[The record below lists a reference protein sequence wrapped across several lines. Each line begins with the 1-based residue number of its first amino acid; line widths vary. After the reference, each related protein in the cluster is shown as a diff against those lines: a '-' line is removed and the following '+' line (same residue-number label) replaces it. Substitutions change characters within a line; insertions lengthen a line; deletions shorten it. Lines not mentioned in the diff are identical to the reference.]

1 MNFELF
7 LGRFHPLVVHLPIGF
22 LLLAAIMEVLSRMFS
37 EKYKGLDLAISIS
50 ILCGSFGAILSII
63 IGLLLAE
70 GGGYDEQTLFWH
82 KWMGI
87 TVAIF
92 AFGGWAVK
100 AGHIEFSPKIT
111 SAIVG
116 VLVVLVSITGHLG
129 GNLTHGSDYLLVYA
143 PKFVQ
148 QIAGMNVVNDG
159 NKNTIPA
166 HPDSLI
172 VFKHLVQPALINKCS
187 GCHNDTKTKGGLLI
201 TSREGIEKG
210 GENGEVVLPGKA
222 HDSELFVRVTL
233 PQKSKKFMPPKG
245 EPLTYSELKI
255 MEWWVASGASYDASL
270 SASEVPKE
278 IQTLLL
284 RDYGVDTKAK
294 PHYEMI
300 QVPMAANTE
309 INKMTEAGLVVKPLS
324 SGHHFLQIKS
334 ATSKVS
340 QNQIDALLLAKEQIT
355 WLDLSSNEVDDKML
369 SAVGQL
375 VNLTKLKLN
384 NNPVT
389 DAGLA
394 ELRNLK
400 YLEVLNLYDTQ
411 ITDESIATLKQMA
424 SLKRV
429 YLWQTKM
436 TSEGA
441 ERLKNELKGVTVYLG
456 VELSESNT

>member
-22 LLLAAIMEVLSRMFS
+22 LLLAAIMEVLSRMFN

-50 ILCGSFGAILSII
+50 ILCGSFGAVLSII

-87 TVAIF
+87 TVAII

-100 AGHIEFSPKIT
+100 AGHIEFSSKIT

-148 QIAGMNVVNDG
+148 KMAGMDVGKDG
-159 NKNTIPA
+159 NNKHLPA

-187 GCHNDTKTKGGLLI
+187 GCHNETKTKGGLLI
-201 TSREGIEKG
+201 TSKEGIEKG
-210 GENGEVVLPGKA
+210 GENGEVILPGKA

-255 MEWWVASGASYDASL
+255 MEWWVASGASFDASL
-270 SASEVPKE
+270 SANEVPKE

-284 RDYGVDTKAK
+284 RDYGIDTKAK

-300 QVPMAANTE
+300 QVPMVGNTE
-309 INKMTEAGLVVKPLS
+309 INKMTEVGLVVKPLS

-334 ATSKVS
+334 GTSKVT
-340 QNQIDALLLAKEQIT
+340 QGQIDALLLAKEQIT
-355 WLDLSSNEVDDKML
+355 WLDLSSNEVDDHML
-369 SAVGQL
+369 AAVGQL

-394 ELRNLK
+394 ELKKLK

-411 ITDESIATLKQMA
+411 ITDESIATLKEMT

-436 TSEGA
+436 TAEGA
-441 ERLKNELKGVTVYLG
+441 ERLKNELKGVIVYMG

>member
-22 LLLAAIMEVLSRMFS
+22 LLLAAIMEVLSRFFT

-50 ILCGSFGAILSII
+50 ILCGCFGAVASIV
-63 IGLLLAE
+63 IGLLLAG

-87 TVAIF
+87 TLAVVAF
-92 AFGGWAVK
+92 AGWAVK
-100 AGHIEFSPKIT
+100 VGYIKLSTKVT
-111 SAIVG
+111 SAIIG
-116 VLVVLVSITGHLG
+116 LLVVLVSITGHLG

-148 QIAGMNVVNDG
+148 QIAGVNADG
-159 NKNTIPA
+159 GIDKKDIPA

-187 GCHNDTKTKGGLLI
+187 GCHNETKTKGGLLI
-201 TSREGIEKG
+201 TTKEGIEKG

-222 HDSELFVRVTL
+222 HESELFVRVTL
-233 PQKSKKFMPPKG
+233 PQSSKKFMPPKG

-255 MEWWVASGASYDASL
+255 MEWWMASGASYEASL
-270 SASEVPKE
+270 SANEVPRE

-300 QVPMAANTE
+300 EVPVVSNDELKQMS
-309 INKMTEAGLVVKPLS
+309 EAGLMVKPLS
-324 SGHHFLQIKS
+324 SGHHFLQVKP
-334 ATSKVS
+334 ATGKVS
-340 QNQIDALLLAKEQIT
+340 QDQIDALLLAKEQIT
-355 WLDLSSNEVDDKML
+355 WLDLSSSELSDNML

-375 VNLTKLKLN
+375 ANLTKLKLN
-384 NNPVT
+384 NNPIT

-394 ELRNLK
+394 ELKKLK

-411 ITDESIATLKQMA
+411 ITDESISTLKQMV

-429 YLWQTKM
+429 YLWQTNM
-436 TSEGA
+436 TNKGA
-441 ERLKNELKGVTVYLG
+441 ERLKNELKGVTVYMG
-456 VELSESNT
+456 VESIGSNT